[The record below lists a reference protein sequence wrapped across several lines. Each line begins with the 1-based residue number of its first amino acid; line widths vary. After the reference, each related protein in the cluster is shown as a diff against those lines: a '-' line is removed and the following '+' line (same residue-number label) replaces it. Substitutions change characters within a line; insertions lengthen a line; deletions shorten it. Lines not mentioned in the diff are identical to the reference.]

1 MSKPAPIREK
11 FNTAGLM
18 LVVVCCFFIPI
29 SSSIMG
35 ATAILAC
42 MCWVISGK
50 TFSLPRL
57 MVSNVQVFLAITLFV
72 LMFAGVWYSPAD
84 LSTSFATL
92 KKYREL
98 LFLAMVFSLV
108 MGNDRIAQ
116 AAENSFIAGC
126 IVLLTLSYSMFFS
139 LIPMEKW
146 GYSTV
151 YHITHSFFMAIL
163 AFWCLQRT
171 FDSSGLRYMWL
182 SVFVAATVNLFYI
195 APGRTG
201 MLVYVA
207 LILLTLF
214 QRLPLKKSLGAMIV
228 ACLLFG
234 VAFTTSTNFSS
245 RVKEAVNE
253 IQNYQ
258 AKSSRS
264 SLGMR
269 FDWWQNSVQL
279 IRLKPVFGHGTG
291 AFETVQSKLIKESE
305 TQTTDNPHNEY
316 LLLGV
321 QTGLVGLGLFLA
333 LLLAQFLSTF
343 TNPSPRRYLLQGVV
357 VAMAS
362 GCLMNSFLYDS
373 HQGHFYAIISA
384 ILAAPAIKNSAVP

>member
-1 MSKPAPIREK
+1 MKKPTSIRDT
-11 FNTAGLM
+11 FNTAGM
-18 LVVVCCFFIPI
+18 IFLVTCCFFIPL

-35 ATAILAC
+35 ATAILASL
-42 MCWVISGK
+42 CWVVSGK
-50 TFSLPRL
+50 VASFPRL
-57 MVSNVQVFLAITLFV
+57 MLSNVQVLLAVTLFI
-72 LMFAGVWYSPAD
+72 LLLAGVWYSPATVSAG
-84 LSTSFATL
+84 LATL

-98 LFLAMVFSLV
+98 LFFAVAFSMVT
-108 MGNDRIAQ
+108 GNDRVAQ
-116 AAENSFIAGC
+116 LAENSFIAGC
-126 IVLLTLSYSMFFS
+126 TVLLALSCLMYFS
-139 LIPMEKW
+139 IIPMEKY

-163 AFWCLQRT
+163 AFWCLQRV
-171 FDSSGLRYMWL
+171 FDAKQLRYMWL
-182 SVFVAATVNLFYI
+182 LLFGCATVNLFYI

-207 LILLTLF
+207 LILLTIF
-214 QRLPLKKSLGAMIV
+214 QRLPLRRSLGAT
-228 ACLLFG
+228 G
-234 VAFTTSTNFSS
+234 VAFLLVAITFTTSTNFSS
-245 RVKEAVNE
+245 RVQEAVNE

-258 AKSSRS
+258 ATSSRS

-269 FDWWQNSVQL
+269 FDWWQNSIEL

-291 AFETVQSKLIKESE
+291 SFEMAQRELIKDSK

-321 QTGLVGLGLFLA
+321 QTGLLGLGVFLA
-333 LLLAQFLSTF
+333 LLAVQFFSTL
-343 TNPSPRRYLLQGVV
+343 TTLPPRKYLLQGVI
-357 VAMAS
+357 VAMAC

-384 ILAAPAIKNSAVP
+384 ILAAPALKKPAAA